1 MTLSSDSIEVTHE
14 RVSQSYG
21 NTIKV
26 VSLKGAR
33 TLSFPWTM
41 SAYSSVVKQLCKV
54 CTAFLRPQLR
64 GDFTMDRFFQSARS
78 LPDCLRW
85 IIFLIGPIVKN
96 RRPVVVLVVRG
107 SGECRVLTLRRHYA
121 RPSVESD
128 RGYTKAPE
136 GGRDKGTIGGLRRS
150 RQIFPECIG

>member
-64 GDFTMDRFFQSARS
+64 GDFTMDRFFPIGAIVTRLSPVNHFFDR
-78 LPDCLRW
+78 PDCQKPSSRGRL
-85 IIFLIGPIVKN
+85 G
-96 RRPVVVLVVRG
+96 RPR
-107 SGECRVLTLRRHYA
+107 
-121 RPSVESD
+121 
-128 RGYTKAPE
+128 
-136 GGRDKGTIGGLRRS
+136 IW
-150 RQIFPECIG
+150 